1 MTQIWT
7 KSGFQADNEF
17 GFLADG
23 AEYISVSDLKDVGG
37 DNLAVR
43 VEPADD
49 VTELSKHL
57 DKISIIAVH
66 FPAFS
71 DGRAFSHASLLRD
84 RLEYKGEI
92 RAFGHVLLDQ
102 VPLMLRCGI
111 DSFEVVDEPTIRHL
125 GEGHLPGIEHHYQ
138 PSMNEPLKANSYSW
152 RYMAKPAS

>member
-7 KSGFQADNEF
+7 KSGFQADSEF
-17 GFLADG
+17 GILADG
-23 AEYISVSDLKDVGG
+23 AEYLTISDLADATGN
-37 DNLAVR
+37 DLAVR
-43 VEPADD
+43 IEPSDD
-49 VTELSKHL
+49 VAELSKYL
-57 DKISIIAVH
+57 DKLSIVAVH
-66 FPAFS
+66 FPAFN

-111 DSFEVVDEPTIRHL
+111 DSFEVSDEPTIRHL
-125 GEGHLPGIEHHYQ
+125 GEGHVPAISHHYQ
-138 PSMNEPLKANSYSW
+138 PSMDEPLKANSYSW